1 MPAFTFNSPALVV
14 VTTPTGK
21 VPQVSVTDA
30 LPTKPVVP
38 LYLSL
43 VSTLPAEPPL
53 APLVTVKVS
62 PTAVRV
68 AWPTTIV
75 AVATE
80 QLLLPFKFSQSL

>member
-1 MPAFTFNSPALVV
+1 MVIVPSVWVCTPAGTFV
-14 VTTPTGK
+14 
-21 VPQVSVTDA
+21 QVSVTEA
-30 LPTKPVVP
+30 LPAKPVVP
-38 LYLSL
+38 LYSSL

-75 AVATE
+75 AVAIE

>member
-30 LPTKPVVP
+30 LPTNPVVP

-43 VSTLPAEPPL
+43 VSTLPAAPPL

-62 PTAVRV
+62 ATAVIV
-68 AWPTTIV
+68 ACPTTTVTV
-75 AVATE
+75 ALSQTVSEATAA
-80 QLLLPFKFSQSL
+80 QIL

>member
-21 VPQVSVTDA
+21 VPQVSVTEA
-30 LPTKPVVP
+30 LPLRSVVP

-43 VSTLPAEPPL
+43 VSTLPAAPPL

-62 PTAVRV
+62 PTAVKL
-68 AWPTTIV
+68 ACPTTTVTV
-75 AVATE
+75 A
-80 QLLLPFKFSQSL
+80 LSQTVSETTAAQIL

>member
-1 MPAFTFNSPALVV
+1 MPAATLRSPLVAV
-14 VTTPTGK
+14 CMPAGTVS
-21 VPQVSVTDA
+21 QVSVTDA
-30 LPTKPVVP
+30 LPTNPVVP

-43 VSTLPAEPPL
+43 VSTLPADPPL

-62 PTAVRV
+62 ATAVRL

-75 AVATE
+75 AVAIE

>member
-1 MPAFTFNSPALVV
+1 MPAATVRSPLVAV
-14 VTTPTGK
+14 CMPVGTVSQVRVTE
-21 VPQVSVTDA
+21 A
-30 LPTKPVVP
+30 LPTKLVVS
-38 LYLSL
+38 LYSSL

-68 AWPTTIV
+68 ACPTTIV
-75 AVATE
+75 AVAVE

>member
-1 MPAFTFNSPALVV
+1 MPAATVRSPLVAV
-14 VTTPTGK
+14 CIPVGT
-21 VPQVSVTDA
+21 VSQVSVTDA

-38 LYLSL
+38 LYSSL

-68 AWPTTIV
+68 ACPTTIV
-75 AVATE
+75 AVAVE

>member
-1 MPAFTFNSPALVV
+1 MPAATVRSPLVAV
-14 VTTPTGK
+14 CMPAGTVS
-21 VPQVSVTDA
+21 QVSVTDA
-30 LPTKPVVP
+30 FPTKLVVP

-62 PTAVRV
+62 ATAVRL
-68 AWPTTIV
+68 ACPTTIV
-75 AVATE
+75 AVAVE

>member
-1 MPAFTFNSPALVV
+1 MPAGTVF
-14 VTTPTGK
+14 
-21 VPQVSVTDA
+21 QVRVTDA
-30 LPTKPVVP
+30 LSTKPVVP

-62 PTAVRV
+62 PTAVRL

-75 AVATE
+75 AVAVE

>member
-1 MPAFTFNSPALVV
+1 MPAGTVS
-14 VTTPTGK
+14 
-21 VPQVSVTDA
+21 QVSVTDV
-30 LPTKPVVP
+30 LPTNPVVP

-43 VSTLPAEPPL
+43 VSTLPATPPL

-62 PTAVRV
+62 PTAVRL

-75 AVATE
+75 AVAVE

>member
-1 MPAFTFNSPALVV
+1 MPAATIRSPLVAV
-14 VTTPTGK
+14 CMPAGTVS
-21 VPQVSVTDA
+21 QVSVTDV
-30 LPTKPVVP
+30 LPTNPVVP

-43 VSTLPAEPPL
+43 VSTLPATPPL

-62 PTAVRV
+62 PTAVRL

-75 AVATE
+75 AVAVE

>member
-1 MPAFTFNSPALVV
+1 MPAATVRSPLVAV
-14 VTTPTGK
+14 CMPAGTVS
-21 VPQVSVTDA
+21 QVSVTDA

-68 AWPTTIV
+68 ACPTTTVTV
-75 AVATE
+75 ALSQTVSEATAA
-80 QLLLPFKFSQSL
+80 QIL

>member
-1 MPAFTFNSPALVV
+1 MPAATVRLPLVAVCMPAGTVS
-14 VTTPTGK
+14 
-21 VPQVSVTDA
+21 QVSVTDA

-43 VSTLPAEPPL
+43 VSTLPAAPPL

-62 PTAVRV
+62 ATAVRL
-68 AWPTTIV
+68 ACPTTIV
-75 AVATE
+75 AVAVE

>member
-1 MPAFTFNSPALVV
+1 MPAATLRSPLVAV
-14 VTTPTGK
+14 CIPAGTVS
-21 VPQVSVTDA
+21 QVSVTDA

-68 AWPTTIV
+68 ACPTTTVTV
-75 AVATE
+75 ALSQTVSEATAA
-80 QLLLPFKFSQSL
+80 QIL

>member
-1 MPAFTFNSPALVV
+1 MAAGTVS
-14 VTTPTGK
+14 
-21 VPQVSVTDA
+21 QVSVTDA

-38 LYLSL
+38 LYSSL
-43 VSTLPAEPPL
+43 VSTLPAAPPL

-62 PTAVRV
+62 ATAVRL

-75 AVATE
+75 AVAVE

>member
-1 MPAFTFNSPALVV
+1 MPAATVRSPLVAV
-14 VTTPTGK
+14 CMPAGTVS
-21 VPQVSVTDA
+21 QVSVTDV
-30 LPTKPVVP
+30 LPTNPVVP

-68 AWPTTIV
+68 ACPTTTVTV
-75 AVATE
+75 ALSQTVSEATAA
-80 QLLLPFKFSQSL
+80 QIL

>member
-1 MPAFTFNSPALVV
+1 MPAATVRSPLVAV
-14 VTTPTGK
+14 CMPAGTVS
-21 VPQVSVTDA
+21 QVSVTEA

-43 VSTLPAEPPL
+43 VSTLPAKPPL

-68 AWPTTIV
+68 ACPTTTVTV
-75 AVATE
+75 ALSQTVSEATAA
-80 QLLLPFKFSQSL
+80 QIL

>member
-1 MPAFTFNSPALVV
+1 MPAATVRSPLVAV
-14 VTTPTGK
+14 CIPAGTVN
-21 VPQVSVTDA
+21 QVSVTEA
-30 LPTKPVVP
+30 LPTNPVVP

-43 VSTLPAEPPL
+43 VSTLPADPPL

-75 AVATE
+75 AVAVE
-80 QLLLPFKFSQSL
+80 QLPPFKFSQSL